1 MLFVM
6 HCTGKVTYHRP
17 GGTRSRRLGAVELG
31 QLGAG
36 LLESEAWAPASQ
48 AGGAVGAVVDLLLR
62 PPRRGPHGAPRD
74 QRASLGCT
82 W

>member
-1 MLFVM
+1 M

-36 LLESEAWAPASQ
+36 LLESEAWAPANQ
-48 AGGAVGAVVDLLLR
+48 AGGAVGVVVDLLLR
-62 PPRRGPHGAPRD
+62 PPRQGPHGAPRD

>member
-1 MLFVM
+1 M

-17 GGTRSRRLGAVELG
+17 GGTRSRRLDAAELG

-36 LLESEAWAPASQ
+36 LLELEASAPANQ
-48 AGGAVGAVVDLLLR
+48 AGGAVGVVVDLLLR
-62 PPRRGPHGAPRD
+62 PPRRGPHGAPKD